1 MKPNISNRYN
11 NRTESNS
18 RNSKTQTVDVNNN
31 SNYYSSSYKN
41 YGCYLVKMSQNVKNK
56 SLSKSKYT
64 GGDNSNVLARIK
76 IKDKKDERHMKT

>member
-56 SLSKSKYT
+56 SLSKSKHINENT
-64 GGDNSNVLARIK
+64 NILARIK